1 MAITRRGA
9 SFDPSGC
16 RKMEI
21 VTLEINFGKDKKED
35 IVVYQGDDP
44 RDLAFQFVEKHSLK
58 ASAVVSI
65 QSALEGAIGEFRRIS
80 SGSMSTN
87 PRSVSPYSKNEETKE
102 EVSHNALRLLKT
114 KKQLGT
120 REVYRGQTPIELQN
134 NDLLDFVQP
143 ECYDE
148 KHRMLNDQNIQLPDT
163 VFLSEPHFLLSGNQ
177 HQSPNKPE
185 QSHDNDICY
194 EEKIKYASS
203 AGLSNGATSV
213 LNAFHFTDNEPLL
226 FAEENPCLKANRLKA
241 EFAET
246 RDKLLTKT
254 PSCTMLPG
262 FSNKKNTVSGE
273 SKSICTTET
282 VQFENRSS
290 SSIPRSS
297 KNVLNND
304 LHGNIAIVD
313 RGSVGM
319 TQNQNV
325 DDVLDSHTESRPV
338 TPTSIYDEIPNSSSP
353 DPAIDNLQ
361 NRGYTD
367 ANHYNN
373 SISESKRELGSN
385 HKPFSTSTIESLSF
399 PLISLSGTNTPPS
412 QGRPVSARV
421 LDFFGSSM
429 SSKELRAFNEYTV
442 NSDTSGTG
450 TGEILTLTSPPRS
463 SSKSQNYDLN
473 QYQYQGE
480 KQSVGSSHGSM
491 SVPDGVLNESRG
503 GNSYYNNNNSDSNS
517 KINNNS
523 SSSSNS
529 SNNNSNNNSNYNNI
543 NDHNSGS
550 SSSSSGSSVTVIA
563 KNSGSF
569 QHSSSHDKVIPKGLP
584 SSMNSIP
591 DNFNFTSVFQT
602 TNVTQDPATVISSSS
617 SFHVPFH
624 VPKEDY
630 VSDILM
636 ENVDTRLTSTDGNIE
651 VENTVNPSHSGI
663 LNTPKTV
670 DFHDSVLNPVS
681 DHDDN
686 NYQQSLRGF
695 DEPFSRCES
704 VTLGIEHF
712 YDAPTQLS
720 QLPFTPK
727 LIIERKNVT
736 SRKIDDTNEKKNK
749 TIQIQ
754 IQNPNNNNNDISE
767 EERRFNILKSAC
779 GKNDTLVPKTS
790 TLVLNKVFQPELQS
804 FIETNSKFL
813 PSAPTLP
820 GHRLYESGKKSRLKR
835 EKKIMESKNIE
846 AKERKSSQFTINECS
861 LALVNQRPQRDQ
873 NKNSDVCTR
882 LYESGLKNIREA
894 KKQIEMGKNKR
905 IEWCCTRCRTFQVYA
920 PDSTYGDPDTMN
932 SSEYNDVIYSDTV
945 RYGPVRSLSGSITYD
960 SVSTGGLQ
968 ICKTCGLD
976 QDVFSVPLGTQKKPT
991 LNSGIFS
998 PENLSSRMNI
1008 ESVRRKEKE
1017 LNYSSSIN
1025 RNTYENLG
1033 SKVHDSLHADR
1044 KHKVR
1049 TLFHNFK
1056 STLWLNL

>member
-1 MAITRRGA
+1 
-9 SFDPSGC
+9 
-16 RKMEI
+16 MEI
-21 VTLEINFGKDKKED
+21 VTLEINFGKDRKED

-65 QSALEGAIGEFRRIS
+65 QSALEGAISEFRRVS
-80 SGSMSTN
+80 SGSISTN

-120 REVYRGQTPIELQN
+120 REDYRGQPPIELQN
-134 NDLLDFVQP
+134 DGLPNFVQP

-148 KHRMLNDQNIQLPDT
+148 KHRMLNDQTIQLPDT
-163 VFLSEPHFLLSGNQ
+163 VFLSETHFILSGKQ

-194 EEKIKYASS
+194 VEKIRYESS

-226 FAEENPCLKANRLKA
+226 FAGENPCLKANRLKS
-241 EFAET
+241 EFTET
-246 RDKLLTKT
+246 RNKMLTKT

-262 FSNKKNTVSGE
+262 FSNDKNTVSGE
-273 SKSICTTET
+273 SKGICTTET

-290 SSIPRSS
+290 STIPRSS
-297 KNVLNND
+297 KNVLYND
-304 LHGNIAIVD
+304 LHGDCAIVD

-319 TQNQNV
+319 AQNQNV
-325 DDVLDSHTESRPV
+325 DDALDSHTESRPV

-353 DPAIDNLQ
+353 DPSVDNLQ
-361 NRGYTD
+361 NRGYAD

-373 SISESKRELGSN
+373 SISETKRELGSN
-385 HKPFSTSTIESLSF
+385 HKPFSASTIESLSF
-399 PLISLSGTNTPPS
+399 PLISLSDTNTPPS
-412 QGRPVSARV
+412 QGRLVSARV

-442 NSDTSGTG
+442 NSDTAGTG
-450 TGEILTLTSPPRS
+450 TGEVLTITSPPRS

-473 QYQYQGE
+473 QYQYQSE
-480 KQSVGSSHGSM
+480 KVSVGSSHESM

-503 GNSYYNNNNSDSNS
+503 GNSYYNSSNNNN
-517 KINNNS
+517 

-529 SNNNSNNNSNYNNI
+529 SNSNNNSYNNNNYKNNNI
-543 NDHNSGS
+543 NSY
-550 SSSSSGSSVTVIA
+550 SSSGSSVTVVA
-563 KNSGSF
+563 KNSGSL
-569 QHSSSHDKVIPKGLP
+569 QHLNSSSHNEMIPKGL
-584 SSMNSIP
+584 SSGMNSSP
-591 DNFNFTSVFQT
+591 ENVNLTPVFQT
-602 TNVTQDPATVISSSS
+602 ANVTLDPVIGISSASP

-624 VPKEDY
+624 VPKEDS

-636 ENVDTRLTSTDGNIE
+636 ESVDTRLSSTNTNLNTT
-651 VENTVNPSHSGI
+651 VENTGNNPLYSGI
-663 LNTPKTV
+663 LNNIKTV
-670 DFHDSVLNPVS
+670 DLHDSMLYPVS

-686 NYQQSLRGF
+686 NYQQSLHGYE
-695 DEPFSRCES
+695 EPFSRCES

-712 YDAPTQLS
+712 YEAPTQLS

-736 SRKIDDTNEKKNK
+736 SKKIKDANEIKNK
-749 TIQIQ
+749 TVQIET
-754 IQNPNNNNNDISE
+754 QNKDISE
-767 EERRFNILKSAC
+767 EEKRFNILKSAC

-846 AKERKSSQFTINECS
+846 AKERKSSQFTVNECS
-861 LALVNQRPQRDQ
+861 LAIVNQRPQRDQ

-882 LYESGLKNIREA
+882 LYESGLKNIREV
-894 KKQIEMGKNKR
+894 KKQLEMGKNKR

-920 PDSTYGDPDTMN
+920 PDSTYGDPDTLN
-932 SSEYNDVIYSDTV
+932 SSEFNDVIYSDTV
-945 RYGPVRSLSGSITYD
+945 RYGPVRSLSGSVTYD
-960 SVSTGGLQ
+960 SASTGGIQ

-998 PENLSSRMNI
+998 QENLSSRMNS
-1008 ESVRRKEKE
+1008 ESVRRKE
-1017 LNYSSSIN
+1017 LSCYRSMN
-1025 RNTYENLG
+1025 RNMYENLG

-1049 TLFHNFK
+1049 TSFYYLNFM
-1056 STLWLNL
+1056 L